1 MVSLGST
8 ALLGLGAIA
17 LFFFLNRGNL
27 NSVTPE
33 SNGIKTTVSESIP
46 IITEIMENPQIQIL
60 KDGISQI
67 NSFIKNTFKPP
78 ILTKGLTT
86 GGKTFPCRGPNCLGI
101 FQAKG
106 TRSGFDPFTGQR
118 IALAGSTQ
126 FQNITKASFDIN
138 NQLIASGGVIRSQ
151 IDDLLSGLKNELNI
165 LQTNSV

>member
-1 MVSLGST
+1 MVSFGSG
-8 ALLGLGAIA
+8 ALLGLGAVA
-17 LFFFLNRGNL
+17 LFLFLNRGSSL
-27 NSVTPE
+27 GP
-33 SNGIKTTVSESIP
+33 NGPDAVAPDAVSEILP
-46 IITEIMENPQIQIL
+46 PEIMENPQIQIL

-67 NSFIKNTFKPP
+67 NSFIKDTFKAP

-138 NQLIASGGVIRSQ
+138 NQLIASGQVVRSQ
-151 IDDLLSGLKNELNI
+151 IDDLLRGLKSELNI